1 METAA
6 KGVVV
11 DCETSAIWLKA
22 LEVVV
27 VGLGAQ
33 SNVVDALVV
42 ELAVGEA
49 DLEETAAITSDSSM

>member
-1 METAA
+1 M
-6 KGVVV
+6 VV